1 MAIFGLYYTKN
12 MLRLMKWPRTQGT
25 FKKSQYIDSMVFDGT
40 IDQMVDW
47 AAALGAGKPKLAL
60 HIVAYM
66 FKDADWDGADPPQFK
81 QLCEEMNAKYRE
93 EGAEFTTTAPHDIVH
108 RVRIAETFGPTIKAE
123 ALLDKRLQ
131 GRLEQDFLGGLM
143 YGLSNPKSFEAWH
156 AHHLA
161 EFEKNK
167 DLYQKMDIG
176 VDRLPTLSETYQ
188 ESEEIIQNYEQD
200 MEIKL
205 PSIPDR
211 LLVDAKAL
219 RKNT

>member
-12 MLRLMKWPRTQGT
+12 MLRLMDWPRTQGT
-25 FKKSQYIDSMVFDGT
+25 FKKSQYIDSTIFDGT

-60 HIVAYM
+60 QIVAYI
-66 FKDADWDGADPPQFK
+66 FKDADWEGADPPQLR

-93 EGAEFTTTAPHDIVH
+93 ESADFNTTAPHDIVH
-108 RVRIAETFGPTIKAE
+108 RVHIAETFGPTIKAE

-131 GRLEQDFLGGLM
+131 GRLESDFLGGLM
-143 YGLSNPKSFEAWH
+143 YGFSNPKSYEAWH
-156 AHHLA
+156 SNHLA
-161 EFEKNK
+161 EFEKDK
-167 DLYQKMDIG
+167 ELIQKMDIG
-176 VDRLPTLSETYQ
+176 VDKLPTLSETYRD
-188 ESEEIIQNYEQD
+188 SEEIIQNYEKE

-205 PSIPDR
+205 PPIPDK

-219 RKNT
+219 RAGQ